1 MCSFIGDYS
10 FTCASPP
17 ALPPGASLPAIK
29 SQNILGTTRISAFK
43 DNHDV
48 HTQLSSSWD
57 SDKADDQQK
66 GGAESPRLAE
76 EELFTWQVSVL

>member
-1 MCSFIGDYS
+1 M
-10 FTCASPP
+10 
-17 ALPPGASLPAIK
+17 
-29 SQNILGTTRISAFK
+29 
-43 DNHDV
+43 